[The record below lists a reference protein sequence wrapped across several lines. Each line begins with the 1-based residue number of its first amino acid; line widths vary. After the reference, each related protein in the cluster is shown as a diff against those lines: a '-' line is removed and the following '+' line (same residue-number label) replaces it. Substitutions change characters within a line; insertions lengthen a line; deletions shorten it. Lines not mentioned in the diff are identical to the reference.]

1 MDYTTLLIMKITKQ
15 LTKKYCHFLVFSL
28 ALALAAPFLS
38 CRSDGGGDGNGD
50 QSPGVPSVPQNFKA
64 ESPSDSD
71 GPITLT
77 WDPVAGEGVTYDLFF
92 SETREF
98 TLEDGTK
105 IPNVTSP
112 YLHQMGLK
120 QGTPYYYRLTANNSA
135 GASEPANEVWGIIP
149 ALGAPG
155 TPQNFM
161 AENPSDPDGPIT
173 LTWDTV
179 AGEGVTYDLFFSET
193 REFTLEDGTKI
204 SDVTS
209 PYTHENLMDST
220 TYYYRLTAN
229 NSVGASAPTPEVSAT
244 TLPATPQ
251 NFNAVPSEDQVT
263 LTWDTGDNGMT
274 YKLFRSLEQD
284 FTIGDETKIS
294 DDAGS
299 PYIDNMGL
307 ESGTTYYYRLTAN
320 NSVGASAPTDAIWV
334 IIPEPGVPET
344 PQNFQAE
351 AFEDEVR
358 LTWDT
363 QSDVTYD
370 LFFSTSMG
378 FTVDSAED
386 SFSGVTSPYTHDN
399 LTHGTTHYYRLTAN
413 NSVGASSPTP
423 EVSATTL
430 PATPQNFMAV
440 GSTREVTLTWDSQT
454 DVTYQLFRSTD
465 QNFMIGDGTRISDDA
480 MSPYTDAAGL
490 ADNTTYYYIL
500 TANNRSGASVPTPA
514 VSALTLLGTP
524 GGFMA
529 TPLDKQV
536 ELTWDAQSDITYELF
551 FSTSMG
557 FTVDSA
563 EDSFSGVTS
572 PYTHDNLSHGITYYY
587 LLTAV
592 NSSGASMPTDETS
605 ALTLPATP
613 QNFMAAGSTRRVELT
628 WDSQTDV
635 TYQLFRSTDQNF
647 MIGDGTRISDDAMSP
662 YTDAA
667 GLADNTTYY
676 YILTAN
682 NPSGA
687 SVPTSE
693 VSALT
698 LLGTP
703 GGFMATPLDKQVRL
717 TWDARSDITYEL
729 FFSTSMGFTVGSA
742 EDSFSGVTS
751 PYTHENLTNGTP
763 YYYLLTAN
771 NSAGM
776 SIPTSEVSATPAPA
790 PETPEG
796 FKAIPL
802 DGQVRLT
809 WDSQEGVTY
818 ELFDSTSMGF
828 TVDSAEGSFSG
839 VISPHIHDNLTNGTT
854 YYYLLRGSNPAGMSM
869 PTDEVSATPAPPPEK
884 PENFQAVFLG
894 GELRLT
900 WDSQP
905 NVTYELFF
913 STSMGFTVDNAE
925 GSFSGVTS
933 PYTNEDLQL
942 DLMYGATHY
951 YLLTANNPSGASA
964 PTDEI
969 QPTTPLPKP
978 ENFMAVAS
986 DKRVTLTWD
995 VQSDIT
1001 SYDLYHSTTRG
1012 FSLQSGTKESSVMP
1026 PYQHSDLTNGI
1037 RLYYRL
1043 VANGPSNM
1051 STPADAAGTPYIAKE
1066 MPAGRLS
1073 AGRHHTCALM
1083 DEGMDNDRRVKCW
1096 GDLSDGQLGNGRRGI
1111 AYRPVYAGNLT
1122 TSVTQVSAGDDQVC
1136 VVLGGGALCWG
1147 GGDKGQLGDG
1157 MKVRRT
1163 TPVQA
1168 GNLTAGAGVTQ
1179 ISAGWRSTCAVV
1191 SGGAFCWGENAKG
1204 QLGSGDNTEKLVP
1217 YQVQGLTVDGLTMG
1231 ALTSGVTQIAV
1242 GSEQAC
1248 AVVSGRALCWGEGV
1262 NGQLGNG
1269 STSRKN
1275 TPQQV
1280 TGLTEGV
1287 TQTTLSSGHACAVVS
1302 GGAFCWG
1309 AGNFGRLGSGD
1320 NTQKLVPHQVTGLTV
1335 SGLTMGAL
1343 TSGVTQISAGGAHT
1357 CAVVSGR
1364 ALCWGRGRFGRLGT
1378 GDTSEANTPQQ
1389 VQGLTEGVVE
1399 ISAGAEHTCALLQD
1413 GRFLCWGRTLSG
1425 GLGNNVRT
1433 DGSFLTPV
1441 PVQN

>member
-1 MDYTTLLIMKITKQ
+1 MASATLLIMKITKQ

-38 CRSDGGGDGNGD
+38 CRSDGGGDGD

-77 WDPVAGEGVTYDLFF
+77 WDSVAGEGVTYDLFF

-105 IPNVTSP
+105 IPDVTSP

-161 AENPSDPDGPIT
+161 AEASTRQVT
-173 LTWDTV
+173 LTWDPV

-209 PYTHENLMDST
+209 PYTHDNLMDGT

-229 NSVGASAPTPEVSAT
+229 DSAGGASAPTAEVSAT
-244 TLPATPQ
+244 TLALPATPQ
-251 NFNAVPSEDQVT
+251 NFNAVASEDQVT
-263 LTWDTGDNGMT
+263 LTWDTGDNGVT

-284 FTIGDETKIS
+284 FTIGDATKIS

-307 ESGTTYYYRLTAN
+307 ESGTRYYYRLTAN
-320 NSVGASAPTDAIWV
+320 NSAGASAPTAEIWT
-334 IIPEPGVPET
+334 IIPVPGVPET
-344 PQNFQAE
+344 PEDFKAE
-351 AFEDEVR
+351 ASARQVT
-358 LTWDT
+358 LTWET
-363 QSDVTYD
+363 QSDVTYE

-378 FTVDSAED
+378 FILDSAED
-386 SFSGVTSPYTHDN
+386 SFSSVTSPYIHDN
-399 LTHGTTHYYRLTAN
+399 LTHGTTYYYRLTAN
-413 NSVGASSPTP
+413 NSVGASSPTS

-440 GSTREVTLTWDSQT
+440 GSTRQVTLTWDTQS
-454 DVTYQLFRSTD
+454 DVTYELFFSTSTGFTVD
-465 QNFMIGDGTRISDDA
+465 SAEDLFSSVT
-480 MSPYTDAAGL
+480 SPHIH
-490 ADNTTYYYIL
+490 DNLSHGTTYYYLL
-500 TANNRSGASVPTPA
+500 TAANSSGASIPTSE
-514 VSALTLLGTP
+514 VSATTLP
-524 GGFMA
+524 A
-529 TPLDKQV
+529 TPHNFQAVGSTKQV
-536 ELTWDAQSDITYELF
+536 TLTWDTQSDVTYELF

-563 EDSFSGVTS
+563 EDSFSSVTS
-572 PYTHDNLSHGITYYY
+572 PYIHDNLTHGTTYYY

-613 QNFMAAGSTRRVELT
+613 HNFQAAGSTRQVRLT
-628 WDSQTDV
+628 WDTQSDV
-635 TYQLFRSTDQNF
+635 TYDLFFSTSMGFTVDSAEGSF
-647 MIGDGTRISDDAMSP
+647 SGVTSP
-662 YTDAA
+662 YIH
-667 GLADNTTYY
+667 DNLTHGTTYY
-676 YILTAN
+676 YLLTAVN
-682 NPSGA
+682 SSGA
-687 SVPTSE
+687 SMPTDE
-693 VSALT
+693 TSALT

-717 TWDARSDITYEL
+717 TWDAQSDITYEL

-776 SIPTSEVSATPAPA
+776 SIPTSEASATPAPA

-839 VISPHIHDNLTNGTT
+839 VTSPYIHDNLNNGTT
-854 YYYLLRGSNPAGMSM
+854 YYYLLRGSNPAGASM
-869 PTDEVSATPAPPPEK
+869 PTDEVSATPVPPPDMA
-884 PENFQAVFLG
+884 PANFEAVG
-894 GELRLT
+894 AAKGVELT
-900 WDSQP
+900 WDSQTSL
-905 NVTYELFF
+905 TYELFF
-913 STSMGFTVDNAE
+913 SESTGFTVDNAE
-925 GSFSGVTS
+925 GSFSNVTS
-933 PYTNEDLQL
+933 PHTHENLKEDTT
-942 DLMYGATHY
+942 YY
-951 YLLTANNPSGASA
+951 YLLRAVNPVGVGPLTAEVSA
-964 PTDEI
+964 
-969 QPTTPLPKP
+969 TTFFAKP

-986 DKRVTLTWD
+986 DKQVTLTWG
-995 VQSDIT
+995 VQDDIT
-1001 SYDLYHSTTRG
+1001 SYDLYHSTTSG
-1012 FSLQSGTKESSVMP
+1012 FSLQSGTKEPNVMP
-1026 PYQHSDLTNGI
+1026 PYQHSNLTNGI
-1037 RLYYRL
+1037 RIYYRL
-1043 VANGPSNM
+1043 VANSPSNM

-1073 AGRHHTCALM
+1073 AGRYHTCALM
-1083 DEGMDNDRRVKCW
+1083 DELVDRRVKCW
-1096 GDLSDGQLGNGRRGI
+1096 GDLREAQLGDGRSDVETFS
-1111 AYRPVYAGNLT
+1111 PMYAGNLT
-1122 TSVTQVSAGDDQVC
+1122 TSVTQVSAGDHQTC
-1136 VVLGGGALCWG
+1136 VVMGGGALCWG
-1147 GGDKGQLGDG
+1147 NGDKGQLGDG
-1157 MKVRRT
+1157 TKMERT
-1163 TPVQA
+1163 TPVQP
-1168 GNLTAGAGVTQ
+1168 GNLTAGTGVTQ
-1179 ISAGWRSTCAVV
+1179 ISAGIRSTCAVV
-1191 SGGAFCWGENAKG
+1191 SGGAFCWGENDRG
-1204 QLGSGDNTEKLVP
+1204 QLGDGTTTNNASPV
-1217 YQVQGLTVDGLTMG
+1217 QVQGLSVSSLTMG
-1231 ALTSGVTQIAV
+1231 ALTSGVTQI
-1242 GSEQAC
+1242 GTLSRHAC
-1248 AVVSGRALCWGEGV
+1248 AVVSGRALCWGSG
-1262 NGQLGNG
+1262 GQLGHG
-1269 STSRKN
+1269 SSNQKN

-1280 TGLTEGV
+1280 VGLTEGV
-1287 TQTTLSSGHACAVVS
+1287 TQISVGVGHTCAVVS

-1309 AGNFGRLGSGD
+1309 TNNFGRLGSGD
-1320 NTQKLVPHQVTGLTV
+1320 KEQKLVPHQVVGLTV

-1343 TSGVTQISAGGAHT
+1343 TSGVTQIEVGTAHT
-1357 CAVVSGR
+1357 CAVVDGGV
-1364 ALCWGRGRFGRLGT
+1364 LCWGLNRWGQLGT
-1378 GDTSEANTPQQ
+1378 GDTSETNTTPQQ

-1399 ISAGAEHTCALLQD
+1399 LSAGEGHTCALLED
-1413 GRFLCWGRTLSG
+1413 GRFLCWGRTRRG
-1425 GLGNNVRT
+1425 VLGNIMKTNGNV
-1433 DGSFLTPV
+1433 LTPV